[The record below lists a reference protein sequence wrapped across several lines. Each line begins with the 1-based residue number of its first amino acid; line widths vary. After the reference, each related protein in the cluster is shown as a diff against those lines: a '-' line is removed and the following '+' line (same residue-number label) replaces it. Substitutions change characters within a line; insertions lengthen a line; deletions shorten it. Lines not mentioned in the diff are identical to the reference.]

1 MHHPLP
7 PSSPNY
13 RSRPS
18 AAPSETPNV
27 STPSHINSAPCA
39 DTEQPP
45 PRSANPMSMS
55 NLLSDSGPSEPPPP
69 PPPVAAPPARR
80 SPEVLREPVKPYL
93 APHPA
98 PVPEAY
104 PPPVAPAAAP
114 VIDNNNIK
122 RERNGDV
129 PPVAPPVSATPYPT
143 GPPGL
148 TIEATEAAF
157 AEIESAEMS
166 DVEGAGFEGPKNAWR
181 ARSAKRMIEIEQKE
195 LGKRKV

>member
-1 MHHPLP
+1 
-7 PSSPNY
+7 
-13 RSRPS
+13 
-18 AAPSETPNV
+18 
-27 STPSHINSAPCA
+27 
-39 DTEQPP
+39 
-45 PRSANPMSMS
+45 MSMS

-80 SPEVLREPVKPYL
+80 SPEVPREPVKPYL

-98 PVPEAY
+98 PIPDAY
-104 PPPVAPAAAP
+104 PTPVAPVAAP
-114 VIDNNNIK
+114 VIDSSNIK

-129 PPVAPPVSATPYPT
+129 PTIAPPVSTTTYPT

-157 AEIESAEMS
+157 ADIEAAEMS
-166 DVEGAGFEGPKNAWR
+166 DVEGPGFEGPKNAWL